1 MEWIVRIGKKDD
13 TEGYNY
19 VASPIWLVNDIALA
33 ASFDDYM
40 EAHEAAR
47 KYTWGEVIPK
57 TLLPIGAR
65 VVCFKGCGDE
75 PHKPELDTHHGV
87 ISGSTTILR
96 NGGSCY
102 GTPREAL
109 AYIVGLDE
117 PIDDAYGGVIY
128 YIVVHPNNLREE

>member
-40 EAHEAAR
+40 EAHAVAR

-96 NGGSCY
+96 NAYSHSDIK
-102 GTPREAL
+102 REAL
-109 AYIVGLDE
+109 VYIVGLDK
-117 PIDDAYGGVIY
+117 PFFDTMGGVIY